1 MIKLHLGDCLE
12 LLKGIPDDSIS
23 SVVTDP
29 PYGLSAPPDISV
41 VLRAWLAGEKYEHT
55 GSGFMGAAWDSFVPG
70 PRVWREV
77 FRVLKPGGH
86 AVVFAGTRT
95 VDLMGISVRLGGFE
109 VRDCG
114 QWCYWS
120 GFPKSLDLSKSMDK
134 MRHDTDQSFIVTR
147 WLRATMERQGLTSG
161 DINRAFG
168 SENIAQQWLTVKP
181 GAVGPRV
188 PNIDQWERLVALLG
202 AEVPPEVHRLVWE
215 LNGRKGEPG
224 AAWFAREVTGSSTNG
239 IAGGTG
245 KHAGSEDAYGYGAA
259 FDITAPA
266 TDNARKWAGF
276 GTAVKP
282 AVEPWLLLRKP
293 ISESSIARNVLR
305 WGVGGLNIDACR
317 FAPGD
322 SMWPGPQ
329 EIEWAS
335 HPGVKGNGVVGFQG
349 GGGGYAGVAS
359 RSDGRFPANLIHCP
373 KASRAERELGCL
385 EAGLPTKTGAEAT
398 GSKEGQKRL
407 DSPRTGA
414 GRTADEI
421 RNYHSTVKP
430 VKLMQWLVRLVT
442 PPGGVVLDPFMG
454 SGTTGMA
461 AVGQGFDF
469 IGMELDPGHL
479 RIARAR
485 IAYSA
490 PGHEID
496 APTEATAGNAEPN
509 QTRMF

>member
-1 MIKLHLGDCLE
+1 MIKLHLGDCLDQ
-12 LLKGIPDDSIS
+12 LKGIPDDSIS

-29 PYGLSAPPDISV
+29 PYGLSAPPDIAV
-41 VLRAWLAGEKYEHT
+41 VLQAWLAGEAYEHT
-55 GSGFMGAAWDSFVPG
+55 GAGFMGAAWDSFVPG

-114 QWCYWS
+114 QWAYWS
-120 GFPKSLDLSKSMDK
+120 GFPKSRNLSIDMDK
-134 MRHDTDQSFIVTR
+134 EVGAMGHRGQRVKHHIGQ
-147 WLRATMERQGLTSG
+147 E
-161 DINRAFG
+161 
-168 SENIAQQWLTVKP
+168 SEAAP
-181 GAVGPRV
+181 VGMPAHV
-188 PNIDQWERLVALLG
+188 PI
-202 AEVPPEVHRLVWE
+202 
-215 LNGRKGEPG
+215 
-224 AAWFAREVTGSSTNG
+224 
-239 IAGGTG
+239 
-245 KHAGSEDAYGYGAA
+245 
-259 FDITAPA
+259 

-305 WGVGGLNIDACR
+305 WGVGGLNVDACR

-322 SMWPGPQ
+322 AMWPGPQ
-329 EIEWAS
+329 EGD
-335 HPGVKGNGVVGFQG
+335 PGWG
-349 GGGGYAGVAS
+349 GGAAGGATWNEENSGLCKAGEPRLTS
-359 RSDGRFPANLIHCP
+359 SRFPANLIHCP
-373 KASRAERELGCL
+373 KASRKERELGC
-385 EAGLPTKTGAEAT
+385 EGLPTKTGAEAT
-398 GSKEGQKRL
+398 GSKEGQARL

-414 GRTADEI
+414 GRTADEV
-421 RNYHSTVKP
+421 RNWHSTVKP

-461 AVGQGFDF
+461 AAGQGFDF

-490 PGHEID
+490 PGHDID

>member
-1 MIKLHLGDCLE
+1 MIKLHLGDCLDQ
-12 LLKGIPDDSIS
+12 LKGIPDDSIDA
-23 SVVTDP
+23 VVTDP

-41 VLRAWLAGEKYEHT
+41 VLRAWLAGEAYEHT
-55 GSGFMGAAWDSFVPG
+55 GPGFMGAAWDSFVPG
-70 PRVWREV
+70 PRVFREV
-77 FRVLKPGGH
+77 LRVLKPGGH

-95 VDLMGISVRLGGFE
+95 VDLMGIAVRLGGFE
-109 VRDCG
+109 CRDMG
-114 QWCYWS
+114 AWTYWS
-120 GFPKSLDLSKSMDK
+120 GFPKSLDLSKEMD
-134 MRHDTDQSFIVTR
+134 R
-147 WLRATMERQGLTSG
+147 LEGAEREVVGVKSG
-161 DINRAFG
+161 DPLRFKAFKEQDGIERAVFG
-168 SENIAQQWLTVKP
+168 N
-181 GAVGPRV
+181 
-188 PNIDQWERLVALLG
+188 N
-202 AEVPPEVHRLVWE
+202 
-215 LNGRKGEPG
+215 
-224 AAWFAREVTGSSTNG
+224 
-239 IAGGTG
+239 
-245 KHAGSEDAYGYGAA
+245 
-259 FDITAPA
+259 ITAPA

-305 WGVGGLNIDACR
+305 WGVGGLNVDACR

-322 SMWPGPQ
+322 SMWPGPSEDEVPTQ
-329 EIEWAS
+329 E
-335 HPGVKGNGVVGFQG
+335 NVGRRPSGFG
-349 GGGGYAGVAS
+349 DIGADRGSSTPNSSGHAL
-359 RSDGRFPANLIHCP
+359 GRFPANLIHCP
-373 KASRAERELGCL
+373 KASRKERELGC
-385 EAGLPTKTGAEAT
+385 EGLPTKTGAEAT
-398 GSKEGQKRL
+398 GSKEGQARL

-414 GRTADEI
+414 GRTADEV
-421 RNYHSTVKP
+421 RNWHSTVKP

-461 AVGQGFDF
+461 AAGQGFDF

-490 PGHEID
+490 PGHDID